1 MATALYLVV
10 SIGLLVALFAMYRS
24 SERARR
30 RHLRELL
37 VRRAPPSLRRGWSFD
52 PPDPE
57 DDWR

>member
-10 SIGLLVALFAMYRS
+10 SIGLLVALFAMYCS

-30 RHLRELL
+30 RHLRLL
-37 VRRAPPSLRRGWSFD
+37 VRRPPPSLRRGWSFD